1 MKVKKH
7 NIAITGA
14 NGYLGSCISNFLAN
28 KNYIYKLTRYPK
40 KKNKNEFLFNLKN
53 SVPINF
59 FKQNKISVL
68 IHCAH
73 DFKETLYKK
82 SYEVNVLPSLQ
93 LFKNASTAGVKK
105 IVFISSMA
113 SHYKNNSVYSRI
125 KRDIEK
131 ITIKCDGIIIKPSI
145 IVGVKPGGI
154 FKTINNIVKKFYL
167 IPLISSNNKTLYT
180 VNDLELCKVIKRMI
194 FYNKYKNNKF
204 IVTNKHPTN
213 LKEIFLFLKR
223 KNKSKN
229 IFIPI
234 NWRILWI
241 IIKFFELFFHFPI
254 RSDSIR
260 TLVSTIRLNNYTNYK
275 VLLTSKRF

>member
-1 MKVKKH
+1 MKVNKL

-14 NGYLGSCISNFLAN
+14 NGYLGSCISDFLAN
-28 KNYIYKLTRYPK
+28 ENNIYKLTRYPK

-53 SVPINF
+53 SIAINF
-59 FKQNKISVL
+59 FKKEKIKVL

-73 DFKETLYKK
+73 DFKVSSYKK

-93 LFKNASTAGVKK
+93 LFKNANMGGVKK
-105 IVFISSMA
+105 IIFISSMV
-113 SHYKNNSVYSRI
+113 SHSKNNSIYSRI

-131 ITIKCDGIIIKPSI
+131 ITVKFNGIIIKPSLI
-145 IVGVKPGGI
+145 IGEKPGGI
-154 FKTINNIVKKFYL
+154 FKSMNNIIKKFYI
-167 IPLISSNNKTLYT
+167 IPLVSSNNQTLYT
-180 VNDLELCKVIKRMI
+180 VNDLELCKVIKKMI

-204 IVTNKHPTN
+204 LVTNKHPTT

-229 IFIPI
+229 IFISI

-241 IIKFFELFFHFPI
+241 LIKFFELFFYFPI

-260 TLVSTIRLNNYTNYK
+260 TLVSTINLKNYANYK
-275 VLLTSKRF
+275 ILLTSKRL